1 MLPSVFKTC
10 IPREEILEGELSSDL
25 FAAKLRLVVEG
36 LAPQVYQDPTAFFAN
51 TFATDGL
58 KTLISEVFGRLVGAA
73 VGSPIIRLETS
84 FGGGKTHDEIAL
96 WHIAKNGRDISGLD
110 RFVDLN
116 LIPDRPIQ
124 AAAIA
129 CQDLDPVNGVYHA
142 DTGVTTY
149 TLWGEIAYQINGVA
163 GYSLLK
169 GSDEQ
174 RVSPGTV
181 VLERIIQGQPTVII
195 IDEIASYLRKA
206 KATLVGNSN
215 LAGQVV
221 AFLFALMDLAAS
233 CNNLV
238 FVYTLASSTDSFGE
252 ETTEIRE
259 TISATARQERII
271 KPSTDIEIYNI
282 VKQRVFASIEANAAN
297 NASKE
302 YLQTYKASRI
312 NLPDGCKDARY
323 ADSIEQSYPFHPELF
338 NLLTKKIAS
347 IPNFQRTRGALR
359 LFARVIRYL
368 WQSADDSLFI
378 PGNSDIDIIIT
389 DPPYPSKIPSTEQLD
404 SFYVYQKRSRDG
416 IFVNSP
422 QSTNWIP
429 LIHSHHIPVGIE
441 EEITSDLTARLERPL
456 MRITIQAD
464 IYNKDGREAH
474 AQLQDAE
481 WKAAG
486 KPPFSTW
493 VARTIFLH
501 SITQGISAGIRRAEL
516 NLSLL
521 TPGLEI
527 GFVDTALE
535 RLSEVAWYLE
545 NDPMTT
551 LARFKEEP
559 SINKIIAEEKAQVGI
574 TEAKDDLRSRRDAIF
589 ANRLL
594 TLVIA
599 PESPADVDDVSDSI
613 ALCLID
619 FNEATI
625 SVTTEGPP
633 PMVEKIFNETG
644 ESGKFRTFRN
654 RLLFLVANRQEL
666 ERAIDNAREFRAIQN
681 ILNSPNRLQDLS
693 ENQQKQLKDKKGSLD
708 LGVRVSLTNA
718 YRHLFYPANDPVK
731 APKGL
736 MHYTLPAQDSSDV
749 KGKNNQQDVILKALK
764 DCQKIRADDTP
775 FAPAYILQKVWLS
788 GLNHWTTKALKE
800 AFAKDLSLNI
810 FVDAEL
816 SRLKDTIRQG
826 LQSGNWDMKVGEKL
840 FIKTDDGK
848 FTLPD
853 SIEFSERMVLY
864 RRGILELPKPRE
876 IELNAQVLSSTESVK
891 PVRIRWKASGALTI
905 KLYQDGNLVTGEF
918 RPSDE
923 HETAIAKTTTFKIVA
938 DYGNGEV
945 EERETLAKILAY
957 GTGTPSTPSAGEDGN
972 GSWDDSPLFKAKPE
986 EFDLEGTLDRVFNE
1000 LGDRIQDNQVQGIQS
1015 LEISVG
1021 QVMDY
1026 RKLMTAFPMLIKL
1039 PLQIDQTATI
1049 TVNEQFIRL
1058 EYQGPVK
1065 GFQSFQ
1071 GAVNTLLSSP
1081 DVKADVS
1088 LKLVFE
1094 FSSPVQPNGAEIS
1107 TIKQALNRNPVDRLN
1122 LTAKVTY

>member
-368 WQSADDSLFI
+368 WDDTS
-378 PGNSDIDIIIT
+378 G
-389 DPPYPSKIPSTEQLD
+389 
-404 SFYVYQKRSRDG
+404 
-416 IFVNSP
+416 
-422 QSTNWIP
+422 WIP

-474 AQLQDAE
+474 AQLQDAV
-481 WKAAG
+481 WIAAG

-535 RLSEVAWYLE
+535 KLSEVAWYLE

-574 TEAKDDLRSRRDAIF
+574 TEAKDDLRSRRDTIF
-589 ANRLL
+589 ADKFFK
-594 TLVIA
+594 LVPA
-599 PESPADVDDVSDSI
+599 PESPAEVDDVSDSI

-619 FNEATI
+619 FSEATI

-654 RLLFLVANRQEL
+654 RLLFLVANKQEL

-731 APKGL
+731 AAKGL
-736 MHYTLPAQDSSDV
+736 MHYTLSAQDSSDI

-764 DCQKIRADDTP
+764 DCQKIRAEELP
-775 FAPAYILQKVWLS
+775 PYAPAYILQKVWPS

-810 FVDAEL
+810 FVEAEL
-816 SRLKDTIRQG
+816 SKLRLTIRQG
-826 LQSGNWDMKVGEKL
+826 LQTGNWDMKVGEKL

-853 SIEFSERMVLY
+853 SIEFSERIELY
-864 RRGILELPKPRE
+864 RRGILEPPKPRE

-945 EERETLAKILAY
+945 EERETQAKILAY
-957 GTGTPSTPSAGEDGN
+957 GAGTPSTPSAGEDGN
-972 GSWDDSPLFKAKPE
+972 DSWDDSPLFKAKPE

-1107 TIKQALNRNPVDRLN
+1107 NIKQALNRNPVDRLN

>member
-1 MLPSVFKTC
+1 MLSPVFQTC
-10 IPREEILEGELSSDL
+10 LPREEILAGELSPEL

-36 LAPQVYQDPTAFFAN
+36 KAPQVYQEPTAFFAN

-96 WHIAKNGRDISGLD
+96 WHIAKHGREIPGLD
-110 RFVDLN
+110 RFTDNIN

-282 VKQRVFASIEANAAN
+282 VKQRMFSSIEANAAN

-359 LFARVIRYL
+359 LFAGVIRYL
-368 WQSADDSLFI
+368 WQNADGSQLTVDGSRLTVNRNNTVNNQQSTI
-378 PGNSDIDIIIT
+378 NS
-389 DPPYPSKIPSTEQLD
+389 Q
-404 SFYVYQKRSRDG
+404 
-416 IFVNSP
+416 

-654 RLLFLVANRQEL
+654 RLLFLVANKQEL
-666 ERAIDNAREFRAIQN
+666 DRAIDNAREFRAIQN

-764 DCQKIRADDTP
+764 DCQKIRADDAP
-775 FAPAYILQKVWLS
+775 SYAPAYILQKVWLS

-810 FVDAEL
+810 FVDAEISKL
-816 SRLKDTIRQG
+816 RDTIRQG
-826 LQSGNWDMKVGEKL
+826 LQIGSWDMKVGEKL

-853 SIEFSERMVLY
+853 SIEFSERMELY
-864 RRGILELPKPRE
+864 RRGILEPPKPRE

-945 EERETLAKILAY
+945 EQRETSASILTY
-957 GTGTPSTPSAGEDGN
+957 GTGTPRTPN
-972 GSWDDSPLFKAKPE
+972 GSEKIGDDWNDLSLFKAKPE

-1000 LGDRIQDNQVQGIQS
+1000 LSDRIQDNQVQGIQS

-1107 TIKQALNRNPVDRLN
+1107 NIKQALNRNPVDRLN

>member
-10 IPREEILEGELSSDL
+10 IPREEILDGELSSDL

-368 WQSADDSLFI
+368 WDDTS
-378 PGNSDIDIIIT
+378 G
-389 DPPYPSKIPSTEQLD
+389 
-404 SFYVYQKRSRDG
+404 
-416 IFVNSP
+416 
-422 QSTNWIP
+422 WIP

-474 AQLQDAE
+474 AQLQDAV
-481 WKAAG
+481 WIAAG

-535 RLSEVAWYLE
+535 KLSEVAWYLE

-574 TEAKDDLRSRRDAIF
+574 TEAKDDLRSRRDTIF
-589 ANRLL
+589 ADKFFK
-594 TLVIA
+594 LVPA
-599 PESPADVDDVSDSI
+599 PESPAEVDDVSDSI

-619 FNEATI
+619 FSEATI

-654 RLLFLVANRQEL
+654 RLLFLVANKQEL

-731 APKGL
+731 AAKGL
-736 MHYTLPAQDSSDV
+736 MHYTLSAQDSSDI

-764 DCQKIRADDTP
+764 DCQKIRVEESP
-775 FAPAYILQKVWLS
+775 PYAPAYILQKVWLS

-810 FVDAEL
+810 LLDAEISKL
-816 SRLKDTIRQG
+816 RDTIRQG
-826 LQSGNWDMKVGEKL
+826 LQTGNWDMKVGEKL

-848 FTLPD
+848 ITLPD
-853 SIEFSERMVLY
+853 SIEFSERMELY

-923 HETAIAKTTTFKIVA
+923 YATAIAKTTTFKIVA

-1107 TIKQALNRNPVDRLN
+1107 NIKQALNRNPVDRLN

>member
-1 MLPSVFKTC
+1 MLSPVFQTC
-10 IPREEILEGELSSDL
+10 LPREEILAGELSPEL

-36 LAPQVYQDPTAFFAN
+36 KAPQVYQDPTAFFAN

-58 KTLISEVFGRLVGAA
+58 KTLISEVFGRLVGEA

-96 WHIAKNGRDISGLD
+96 WHIAKHGREISGLD
-110 RFVDLN
+110 RFTDNIN

-206 KATLVGNSN
+206 KATVVGNSN

-282 VKQRVFASIEANAAN
+282 VKQRMFSSIEANAATS
-297 NASKE
+297 AARE

-338 NLLTKKIAS
+338 TLLTKKIAS

-368 WQSADDSLFI
+368 WDD
-378 PGNSDIDIIIT
+378 T
-389 DPPYPSKIPSTEQLD
+389 T
-404 SFYVYQKRSRDG
+404 V
-416 IFVNSP
+416 
-422 QSTNWIP
+422 WIP

-474 AQLQDAE
+474 AQLQDAV
-481 WKAAG
+481 WIAAG

-633 PMVEKIFNETG
+633 LMVEKIFNETG

-764 DCQKIRADDTP
+764 DCQKIRADDAP
-775 FAPAYILQKVWLS
+775 FYAPAYILQKVWLS

-810 FVDAEL
+810 FVDAEISKL
-816 SRLKDTIRQG
+816 RDTIRQG
-826 LQSGNWDMKVGEKL
+826 LQTGSWDMKVGEKL

-848 FTLPD
+848 ITLPD
-853 SIEFSERMVLY
+853 SIEFSERMELY
-864 RRGILELPKPRE
+864 RRGILEPPKPRE

-891 PVRIRWKASGALTI
+891 PVRIRWKASGALAI

-945 EERETLAKILAY
+945 EERETPASILTY
-957 GTGTPSTPSAGEDGN
+957 GTGTPRTPN
-972 GSWDDSPLFKAKPE
+972 GSEKIGDDWDDLSLLKAKPE

-1000 LGDRIQDNQVQGIQS
+1000 LSDRILDHQVQGIQS

-1026 RKLMTAFPMLIKL
+1026 RKLMTVFPMLIKL

-1107 TIKQALNRNPVDRLN
+1107 NIKQALNRNPVDRLS

>member
-1 MLPSVFKTC
+1 MLSPVFKTC
-10 IPREEILEGELSSDL
+10 LPREEILAGELSPDL

-36 LAPQVYQDPTAFFAN
+36 KAPQVYQDPTAFFAN

-96 WHIAKNGRDISGLD
+96 WHIAKHGREIPGLD
-110 RFVDLN
+110 RFTDN
-116 LIPDRPIQ
+116 INFIPDRPIQ

-282 VKQRVFASIEANAAN
+282 VKQRMFSSIEANAAT
-297 NASKE
+297 NAARE
-302 YLQTYKASRI
+302 YLQSYKASRI

-368 WQSADDSLFI
+368 WQNADGS
-378 PGNSDIDIIIT
+378 
-389 DPPYPSKIPSTEQLD
+389 QLT
-404 SFYVYQKRSRDG
+404 
-416 IFVNSP
+416 VNRQNTVTSQ

-474 AQLQDAE
+474 AQLQDSE
-481 WKAAG
+481 WIAAG

-545 NDPMTT
+545 NDPITT

-599 PESPADVDDVSDSI
+599 PESPGDVDDVSDSI

-764 DCQKIRADDTP
+764 DCQKIRADDAP
-775 FAPAYILQKVWLS
+775 SYAPAYILQKVWLS

-810 FVDAEL
+810 FFDAEISKL
-816 SRLKDTIRQG
+816 RDTIRQG
-826 LQSGNWDMKVGEKL
+826 LQTGNWDMKVGEKL

-848 FTLPD
+848 ITLPD

-905 KLYQDGNLVTGEF
+905 KLYQDGNLVAGEF

-923 HETAIAKTTTFKIVA
+923 HETAIAKTTPFKIVA

-945 EERETLAKILAY
+945 EERETQASILIY
-957 GTGTPSTPSAGEDGN
+957 GTGTPRTPN
-972 GSWDDSPLFKAKPE
+972 GSEKIADDWDDLSLFKAKPE

-1000 LGDRIQDNQVQGIQS
+1000 LGDRIQDNQVQGIKS
-1015 LEISVG
+1015 LEISVS

-1039 PLQIDQTATI
+1039 PFQIDQTATI
-1049 TVNEQFIRL
+1049 TVGEQFIRL
-1058 EYQGPVK
+1058 EYQGPYK

-1071 GAVNTLLSSP
+1071 GPVNTLLSSQ

-1094 FSSPVQPNGAEIS
+1094 FSSPVEPNGAEIS
-1107 TIKQALNRNPVDRLN
+1107 NIKGALNRNPVDRLN

>member
-368 WQSADDSLFI
+368 WDDTS
-378 PGNSDIDIIIT
+378 G
-389 DPPYPSKIPSTEQLD
+389 
-404 SFYVYQKRSRDG
+404 
-416 IFVNSP
+416 
-422 QSTNWIP
+422 WIP

-474 AQLQDAE
+474 AQLQDAV
-481 WKAAG
+481 WIAAG

-535 RLSEVAWYLE
+535 KLSEVAWYLE

-574 TEAKDDLRSRRDAIF
+574 TEAKDDLRSRRDTIF
-589 ANRLL
+589 ADKFFK
-594 TLVIA
+594 LVPA
-599 PESPADVDDVSDSI
+599 PESPAEVDDVSDSI

-619 FNEATI
+619 FSEATI

-654 RLLFLVANRQEL
+654 RLLFLVANKQEL

-731 APKGL
+731 AAKGL
-736 MHYTLPAQDSSDV
+736 MHYTLSAQDSSDI

-764 DCQKIRADDTP
+764 DCQKIRAEELP
-775 FAPAYILQKVWLS
+775 PYAPAYILQKVWPS

-810 FVDAEL
+810 FVEAEL
-816 SRLKDTIRQG
+816 SKLRLTIRQG
-826 LQSGNWDMKVGEKL
+826 LQTGNWDMKVGEKL

-853 SIEFSERMVLY
+853 SIEFSERIELY
-864 RRGILELPKPRE
+864 RRGILEPPKPRE

-923 HETAIAKTTTFKIVA
+923 YETAIAKTTTFKIVV

-945 EERETLAKILAY
+945 EERETPASILTY
-957 GTGTPSTPSAGEDGN
+957 GTGTPRTPN
-972 GSWDDSPLFKAKPE
+972 GSEKIDDDWNDSPLFKAKPE

-1107 TIKQALNRNPVDRLN
+1107 NIKQALNRNPVDRLN